1 LVDSAA
7 SGCAYMSNGS
17 RPNGRQKKESGMIVV
32 CQHCETRYSVAED
45 KVKGNRFLARCT
57 RCGNIFSA
65 YRPVSVQQIEF
76 LDLARARASKRGHIT
91 AVSNQKGGVAKT
103 STTLNLGAAL
113 AASGQKVLLVDF
125 DIQANLSLSLGVREG
140 RSFYDV
146 VKNREKSLDS
156 AIQVTGM
163 PNLSLLPSNK
173 GMILLNK
180 KFFHAENYEYM
191 LVDRLQS
198 LSDQYDHILI
208 DTPPSVDLFTL
219 NALTAAG
226 RVIIPCQCDFLST
239 HGVDQILRL
248 IQMIRGKT
256 NPGIQAQVLI
266 TMYDE
271 ASAASQMISQKIQ
284 GMYPTQ
290 IFASRI
296 PYDNK
301 VKEAQIMGKPVM
313 HYDPA
318 SKAGIAY
325 TQLAKEVRQRRPVA
339 VAS

>member
-1 LVDSAA
+1 
-7 SGCAYMSNGS
+7 
-17 RPNGRQKKESGMIVV
+17 MIVV
-32 CQHCETRYSVAED
+32 CQHCETRYSVAEE
-45 KVKGNRFLARCT
+45 KVKGNSFLARCT

-76 LDLARARASKRGHIT
+76 LDFPGARTAKRTHIT

-103 STTLNLGAAL
+103 STALNLGAAL
-113 AASGQKVLLVDF
+113 ANAGQKVLLVDF

-146 VKNREKSLDS
+146 VKDREKSLTS
-156 AIQVTGM
+156 AIRSTSL
-163 PNLSLLPSNK
+163 PNLFLLPSNK

-180 KFFHAENYEYM
+180 KYFHAENYEYM
-191 LVDRLQS
+191 LVDRLQF
-198 LSDQYDHILI
+198 LTGQYDHILI

-248 IQMIRGKT
+248 IEMIRGKT
-256 NPGIQAQVLI
+256 NPGIQARVLI
-266 TMYDE
+266 TMFDDG
-271 ASAASQMISQKIQ
+271 SSASQMISQKIQ

-290 IFASRI
+290 TFASRI

-318 SKAGIAY
+318 SKAGQAY
-325 TQLAKEVRQRRPVA
+325 IQLAKEVHQRLAVA

>member
-1 LVDSAA
+1 
-7 SGCAYMSNGS
+7 
-17 RPNGRQKKESGMIVV
+17 MIVV
-32 CQHCETRYSVAED
+32 CQHCETRYSVAEE
-45 KVKGNRFLARCT
+45 KVKGSRFLARCT

-76 LDLARARASKRGHIT
+76 LDLDGARTAKRAHVT
-91 AVSNQKGGVAKT
+91 TVSNQKGGVAKT

-113 AASGQKVLLVDF
+113 AAAGQKVLLVDF

-146 VKNREKSLDS
+146 VKDRERSLTS
-156 AIQVTGM
+156 AIRTTTI
-163 PNLSLLPSNK
+163 PNLFLLPSNK

-191 LVDRLQS
+191 LVDRLQFI
-198 LSDQYDHILI
+198 SDQYDHILV
-208 DTPPSVDLFTL
+208 DTPPSVDLFAL

-248 IQMIRGKT
+248 IEMIRGKT
-256 NPGIQAQVLI
+256 NPGIQAQVLV
-266 TMYDE
+266 TMFDE
-271 ASAASQMISQKIQ
+271 TSAASQMISQKIQ

-290 IFASRI
+290 IFSSRI

-318 SKAGIAY
+318 SKAGRAY
-325 TQLAKEVRQRRPVA
+325 TQLAKEVCQRRPVA
-339 VAS
+339 VAN

>member
-1 LVDSAA
+1 
-7 SGCAYMSNGS
+7 
-17 RPNGRQKKESGMIVV
+17 MIVV
-32 CQHCETRYSVAED
+32 CQHCETRYSIADD
-45 KVKGNRFLARCT
+45 KVKGNRFLARCS

-65 YRPVSVQQIEF
+65 YRPVAVQQIEF
-76 LDLARARASKRGHIT
+76 IDFSAARSASRTNII

-103 STTLNLGAAL
+103 STSLNVGAAL
-113 AASGQKVLLVDF
+113 AAAGQKVLLVDF

-140 RSFYDV
+140 RSFYDA
-146 VKNREKSLDS
+146 VKARERSLVS
-156 AIQVTGM
+156 AIRPTGV

-180 KFFHAENYEYM
+180 KYFHAENFEYM
-191 LVDRLQS
+191 LIDRLQF
-198 LSDQYDHILI
+198 LTDQFDHILI

-226 RVIIPCQCDFLST
+226 QVIIPCQCDFLST

-248 IQMIRGKT
+248 IKMIRGKT
-256 NPGIQAQVLI
+256 NPGIQAKVLI
-266 TMYDE
+266 TMFDD
-271 ASAASQMISQKIQ
+271 ASAASQMICQKIQ

-290 IFASRI
+290 TFVNRI

-313 HYDPA
+313 HYDA
-318 SKAGIAY
+318 TSKAGQAY
-325 TQLAKEVRQRRPVA
+325 SQLAQEIQQRPPIA
-339 VAS
+339 AAS

>member
-1 LVDSAA
+1 
-7 SGCAYMSNGS
+7 
-17 RPNGRQKKESGMIVV
+17 MIVV
-32 CQHCETRYSVAED
+32 CQHCETRYSVAEE
-45 KVKGNRFLARCT
+45 KVKGNRFLARCS

-65 YRPVSVQQIEF
+65 YRPVQVQQIEF
-76 LDLARARASKRGHIT
+76 LDFPGARKAKRAHVT

-113 AASGQKVLLVDF
+113 AAVGQKVLLVDF
-125 DIQANLSLSLGVREG
+125 DIQANLSLSLGIREG

-146 VKNREKSLDS
+146 VKDREKSLAS
-156 AIQVTGM
+156 AIRATNV
-163 PNLSLLPSNK
+163 PKLFLLPSNK

-180 KFFHAENYEYM
+180 KYFHAENYEYM
-191 LVDRLQS
+191 LVDRLQF
-198 LSDQYDHILI
+198 LLGQYDHILI

-226 RVIIPCQCDFLST
+226 QVIIPCQCDFLST

-248 IQMIRGKT
+248 IKMIRGKT
-256 NPGIQAQVLI
+256 NPGIQARVLV
-266 TMYDE
+266 TMFDDS
-271 ASAASQMISQKIQ
+271 SAASQMISQKIQ

-290 IFASRI
+290 TFTSRI

-318 SKAGIAY
+318 SKAGQAY
-325 TQLAKEVRQRRPVA
+325 TQLAKEVHRHHAVA
-339 VAS
+339 VAG

>member
-1 LVDSAA
+1 MVK
-7 SGCAYMSNGS
+7 
-17 RPNGRQKKESGMIVV
+17 RQQAQWPVKKESGMIVV
-32 CQHCETRYSVAED
+32 CHHCATRYSVAED

-76 LDLARARASKRGHIT
+76 MDLASARAAKRAHIT

-113 AASGQKVLLVDF
+113 AAAGQKVLLVDF
-125 DIQANLSLSLGVREG
+125 DIQANLSLSLGVRAG

-146 VKNREKSLDS
+146 IKAREKSLDS
-156 AIQVTGM
+156 AIHTTGI
-163 PNLSLLPSNK
+163 PNLFLLPSNK

-191 LVDRLQS
+191 LVDRLQY
-198 LSDQYDHILI
+198 LSGQFDHILI

-226 RVIIPCQCDFLST
+226 QVIIPCQCDFLST

-248 IQMIRGKT
+248 IEMIRGKT
-256 NPGIQAQVLI
+256 NPGIKAQVLI
-266 TMYDE
+266 TMFDE
-271 ASAASQMISQKIQ
+271 TSDASLMISQKIQ

-290 IFASRI
+290 IFACRI

-313 HYDPA
+313 HYDSA
-318 SKAGIAY
+318 SKAGQAY
-325 TQLAKEVRQRRPVA
+325 TQLGKEVCQRRPVA

>member
-1 LVDSAA
+1 
-7 SGCAYMSNGS
+7 
-17 RPNGRQKKESGMIVV
+17 MIVV
-32 CQHCETRYSVAED
+32 CQHCETRYSVADD
-45 KVKGNRFLARCT
+45 KVKGNRFLARCS

-65 YRPVSVQQIEF
+65 YRPVAVQQIEF
-76 LDLARARASKRGHIT
+76 MDLPSARAAGRANII

-103 STTLNLGAAL
+103 STSLNVGAAL

-125 DIQANLSLSLGVREG
+125 DIQANLSLSLGVKEG
-140 RSFYDV
+140 RCFYDA
-146 VKNREKSLDS
+146 VKARERSLAS
-156 AIQVTGM
+156 VIRPTGVA
-163 PNLSLLPSNK
+163 NLSLLPSNK

-180 KFFHAENYEYM
+180 KYFHAENFEYM
-191 LVDRLQS
+191 LIDRLQF
-198 LSDQYDHILI
+198 LTDAYDYILI

-226 RVIIPCQCDFLST
+226 QVVIPCQCDFLST

-248 IQMIRGKT
+248 IKMIRGKT

-266 TMYDE
+266 TMFDDT
-271 ASAASQMISQKIQ
+271 SAASQMICQKIQ

-290 IFASRI
+290 TFVSRI

-313 HYDPA
+313 HYDAA
-318 SKAGIAY
+318 SKAGRAY
-325 TQLAKEVRQRRPVA
+325 AQLAQEIQRRPPIA
-339 VAS
+339 AAS

>member
-1 LVDSAA
+1 
-7 SGCAYMSNGS
+7 
-17 RPNGRQKKESGMIVV
+17 MIVV
-32 CQHCETRYSVAED
+32 CQHCETRYSVADE

-76 LDLARARASKRGHIT
+76 LDFAGAKAAKRANII

-113 AASGQKVLLVDF
+113 AATGHKVLLVDF

-146 VKNREKSLDS
+146 VQDREPSLDAS
-156 AIQVTGM
+156 VRPTRVPRLA
-163 PNLSLLPSNK
+163 LLPSNK

-180 KFFHAENYEYM
+180 KYFHAENFEYM
-191 LVDRLQS
+191 LIDRLQS
-198 LSDQYDHILI
+198 ITDQYDHILI

-226 RVIIPCQCDFLST
+226 HVIIPCQCDFLST

-248 IQMIRGKT
+248 IKMIRGKT
-256 NPGIQAQVLI
+256 NPWIQAQVLI
-266 TMYDE
+266 TMFDD
-271 ASAASQMISQKIQ
+271 ASDASNMISQKIQ

-290 IFASRI
+290 TFVGRI

-313 HYDPA
+313 HYDPD
-318 SKAGIAY
+318 SKAGQAY
-325 TQLAKEVRQRRPVA
+325 TQLAQEVRKRMPLAA
-339 VAS
+339 VI

>member
-1 LVDSAA
+1 
-7 SGCAYMSNGS
+7 
-17 RPNGRQKKESGMIVV
+17 MIVV
-32 CQHCETRYSVAED
+32 CQHCETRYSVADD

-76 LDLARARASKRGHIT
+76 LDFVGARAAGRAHIT

-113 AASGQKVLLVDF
+113 AAAGQKVLLVDF

-146 VKNREKSLDS
+146 VQAREKSLAAAVQPTS
-156 AIQVTGM
+156 V
-163 PNLSLLPSNK
+163 PNLFLLPSNK

-180 KFFHAENYEYM
+180 KYFHADNYEYM
-191 LVDRLQS
+191 LIDRLQS
-198 LSDQYDHILI
+198 LADQYDHILI

-248 IQMIRGKT
+248 IEMIRGKT
-256 NPGIQAQVLI
+256 NPAIQAQVLI
-266 TMYDE
+266 TMFDDG
-271 ASAASQMISQKIQ
+271 SAASQMISQKIQ
-284 GMYPTQ
+284 GMYPSQT
-290 IFASRI
+290 FVSRV

-301 VKEAQIMGKPVM
+301 IKEAQIMGKPVM
-313 HYDPA
+313 HYDPN
-318 SKAGIAY
+318 SKAGAAY
-325 TQLAKEVRQRRPVA
+325 TQLAQEVRQHLPLA
-339 VAS
+339 AAS

>member
-1 LVDSAA
+1 MRSSLAMDEPQAEGPVE
-7 SGCAYMSNGS
+7 
-17 RPNGRQKKESGMIVV
+17 KESGMIVV
-32 CQHCETRYSVAED
+32 CQHCETRYSVADE

-76 LDLARARASKRGHIT
+76 LDFDGARKADRSHII

-103 STTLNLGAAL
+103 STTLNVGAAL
-113 AASGQKVLLVDF
+113 AAAEKKVLLVDF

-140 RSFYDV
+140 RCFYDV
-146 VKNREKSLDS
+146 VQAREKSLAAAVCPTS
-156 AIQVTGM
+156 V

-180 KFFHAENYEYM
+180 KYFNAENFEYM
-191 LVDRLQS
+191 LIDRLQF
-198 LSDQYDHILI
+198 LADAYDYILI

-226 RVIIPCQCDFLST
+226 QVIIPCQCDFLST

-248 IQMIRGKT
+248 IEMIRGKT
-256 NPGIQAQVLI
+256 NPSIRAKVLI
-266 TMYDE
+266 TMFDDS
-271 ASAASQMISQKIQ
+271 SAASQMISQKIQ

-290 IFASRI
+290 TYDSHI

-313 HYDPA
+313 AYDAA
-318 SKAGIAY
+318 SKAGLAY
-325 TQLAKEVRQRRPVA
+325 TQLAREVQQHQLVA

>member
-1 LVDSAA
+1 
-7 SGCAYMSNGS
+7 
-17 RPNGRQKKESGMIVV
+17 MIVV
-32 CQHCETRYSVAED
+32 CQHCETRYSVADD

-65 YRPVSVQQIEF
+65 YRPVSVEQIEF
-76 LDLARARASKRGHIT
+76 LDFNKARKADRTHII

-146 VKNREKSLDS
+146 VKEREKSLTTAVRPTS
-156 AIQVTGM
+156 V
-163 PNLSLLPSNK
+163 PNLSLLSSNK

-180 KFFHAENYEYM
+180 KYFHAENFEYM
-191 LVDRLQS
+191 LIDRLRF
-198 LSDQYDHILI
+198 LASDYDHILI

-248 IQMIRGKT
+248 IEMIRGKT
-256 NPGIQAQVLI
+256 NPGIHAQVLI
-266 TMYDE
+266 TMYDD

-284 GMYPTQ
+284 GMYQAQT
-290 IFASRI
+290 FVSRI

-313 HYDPA
+313 HYEPA
-318 SKAGIAY
+318 SKAGKAY
-325 TQLAKEVRQRRPVA
+325 SKLAQEVGRPQPVA